1 MIDNSN
7 EGYLLKVA
15 DNLKL
20 IPIAG
25 VFPIENTGAEF
36 FEKRNGTVTVNIAPE
51 RGKWA
56 YGKIPRL
63 ILLYLSSLI
72 MGRSEKVDFDKKT
85 IVFNES
91 FRSFCKHSGLT
102 YYGGLAEKVDEMLNR
117 ILNTTIQF
125 RVRFDAKEERILA
138 VGNYRIFRLRRIPL
152 SRHGHFTE
160 NIYTLLTCCGG
171 FLRRIASP

>member
-7 EGYLLKVA
+7 EDHLLKVA

-20 IPIAG
+20 IPVVG

-36 FEKRNGTVTVNIAPE
+36 FEKRNGMVTVNIAPV

-63 ILLYLSSLI
+63 ILLYLRSLI
-72 MGRSEKVDFDKKT
+72 MERSEKVDFEKKI

-91 FRSFCKHSGLT
+91 FRSFCKHAGLT
-102 YYGGLAEKVDEMLNR
+102 YYGGLAEK
-117 ILNTTIQF
+117 
-125 RVRFDAKEERILA
+125 
-138 VGNYRIFRLRRIPL
+138 
-152 SRHGHFTE
+152 
-160 NIYTLLTCCGG
+160 
-171 FLRRIASP
+171 